1 MRCLGALLLL
11 ATAPHAYGEDCS
23 KCHAGIVS
31 RHARILR
38 PASKQGEYT
47 LGSRRIQQHLT
58 TMPDGRIVIGPQAWD
73 VAGKKSIPA
82 SEVDNPEQSGDVWN
96 KDCYGCHVT
105 GEKKNF
111 DLEHNRYHTTWQSPG
126 ANCQRCHGDTAD
138 HKKLLN
144 PAKLDAARS
153 TMICAQCHSFRD
165 IYADGFPA
173 GANYYD
179 YFQPV
184 MEYRLPPSEDPAYW
198 PDGRPRWFNNE
209 AAALWQS
216 KCFLKGGASC
226 TTCHSDTHK
235 PEAKL
240 TSSVCTSCHKT
251 IAANLTAH
259 THHAAQSAGSSC
271 IGCHMPAVTVGLR
284 ARMRDHAMSIP
295 VPEIAA
301 PNACNLCHKDMD
313 AARQMTAWW
322 GDRSRQKPIR
332 RAAAFTEA
340 KKANPAAV
348 AALLQIVA
356 DSSEAPWIRAN
367 AAGYLGSF
375 PNDPAAY
382 DAVRRAFADPDPL
395 VRATAAAA
403 IRPRA
408 AQREALAPEL
418 VALLKDPILTVR
430 MNAGIALVAMGVK
443 PFPGEDGARFERA
456 KELYRARAALNS
468 DDAGQQLAAGRFF
481 FLAGDMEESA
491 AAFRAAMKL
500 DPGTPAQYPL
510 ARALNE
516 KADYAGA
523 LQLLKTIPRADPQ
536 YTSAEQLAAEIE
548 ARNPVHAGGADAQ
561 QQFLQAQVLVKAQYY
576 GAALQVL
583 DEALRLSPNAE
594 WATKARIYRAICL
607 EKVSR
612 AQEAEAAMQALGDN
626 PDIDLQL
633 AYVELLL
640 DTSRPDAALP
650 RIDKVIAADPR
661 APLAH
666 FWRAKVLLELH
677 RPADA
682 AAAAEESIRL
692 QSELPEAHN
701 LLIRIYQMQGRT
713 KEAVQ
718 QAQWL
723 RDYQRRVV
731 LH

>member
-1 MRCLGALLLL
+1 MRCLLGLWLL
-11 ATAPHAYGEDCS
+11 AFAPLAHSQTCD
-23 KCHAGIVS
+23 KCHAGIIS
-31 RHARILR
+31 RHSRIIQ
-38 PASKQGEYT
+38 PAGKQGEYT
-47 LGSRRIQQHLT
+47 LGGRRIRQNLT

-73 VAGKKSIPA
+73 VAGKKWIPA
-82 SEVDNPEQSGDVWN
+82 SEVENPEESGEVWN

-111 DLEHNRYHTTWQSPG
+111 DLEHNRYHTTWQSLG
-126 ANCQRCHGDTAD
+126 ANCQRCHGDSAD

-153 TMICAQCHSFRD
+153 TMLCAQCHSFRD

-216 KCFLKGGASC
+216 QCFLKGGVSC
-226 TTCHSDTHK
+226 TTCHSNTHK

-240 TSSVCTSCHKT
+240 TSSVCSGCHKA
-251 IAANLTAH
+251 IAADVPAH
-259 THHAAQSAGSSC
+259 THHASKSAGSSC
-271 IGCHMPAVTVGLR
+271 LECHMPAVTVGLR
-284 ARMRDHAMSIP
+284 ARMRDHSMSIP
-295 VPEIAA
+295 TPEIAA

-332 RAAAFTEA
+332 RAAAFTGA
-340 KKANPAAV
+340 KKADRAAV
-348 AALLQIVA
+348 PALLQIVA
-356 DSSEAPWIRAN
+356 DLSEAPWIRAN
-367 AAGYLGSF
+367 AAGYLGGF
-375 PNDPAAY
+375 PDDPAAY
-382 DAVRRAFADPDPL
+382 DAVRRAFGDPDPL

-456 KELYRARAALNS
+456 KELYRARAELNS

-500 DPGTPAQYPL
+500 DPATPAQYLL
-510 ARALNE
+510 ARALYG

-523 LQLLKTIPRADPQ
+523 LQVLKTIPRSDAQ
-536 YTSAEQLAAEIE
+536 YAPAEQLAAEIE
-548 ARNPVHAGGADAQ
+548 AKDPVHAGGADPQ
-561 QQFLQAQVLVKAQYY
+561 QQFLQAQVLVKGQYY
-576 GAALQVL
+576 GAALQAL
-583 DEALRLSPNAE
+583 DQALRAEPSAE
-594 WATKARIYRAICL
+594 WATEARIYRAICL
-607 EKVSR
+607 EKLSR
-612 AQEAEAAMQALGDN
+612 APEAEAAMQALGDN

-640 DTSRPDAALP
+640 DTGRADAALP
-650 RIDKVIAADPR
+650 RIDKVIAADPKT
-661 APLAH
+661 PMAH

-692 QSELPEAHN
+692 QAELPEAHN

-713 KEAVQ
+713 KEAAQ

>member
-11 ATAPHAYGEDCS
+11 AIAPHAYGEDCS

-31 RHARILR
+31 RHGSILQSAAK
-38 PASKQGEYT
+38 PGDYT
-47 LGSRRIQQHLT
+47 LGSRRIRQSLS
-58 TMPDGRIVIGPQAWD
+58 TMPDGRIVILPQAWD
-73 VAGKKSIPA
+73 VAGKKWIPA

-111 DLEHNRYHTTWQSPG
+111 DLEYNRYHTTWQSPG

-144 PAKLDAARS
+144 PAKLDASRGS
-153 TMICAQCHSFRD
+153 MLCAQCHSFRD
-165 IYADGFPA
+165 NYADNFPA

-216 KCFLKGGASC
+216 QCFLKGGASC
-226 TTCHSDTHK
+226 TTCHAGTHK
-235 PEAKL
+235 PEARL
-240 TSSVCTSCHKT
+240 TSSVCSGCHKA
-251 IAANLTAH
+251 IATNVAAH
-259 THHAAQSAGSSC
+259 THHAPQSAGSSC
-271 IGCHMPAVTVGLR
+271 LECHMPAVTVGLR
-284 ARMRDHAMSIP
+284 ARMRDHSMSIP

-301 PNACNLCHKDMD
+301 PTACNLCHKDMD
-313 AARQMTAWW
+313 AARQMTSWW

-340 KKANPAAV
+340 KKNNPAAV
-348 AALLQIVA
+348 PALLQIVA
-356 DSSEAPWIRAN
+356 DPSEAPWIRAN

-382 DAVRRAFADPDPL
+382 EAVRRAFSDSDPL
-395 VRATAAAA
+395 VRATAAAS
-403 IRPRA
+403 IHPRA

-456 KELYRARAALNS
+456 KDLYRARAELNS

-481 FLAGDMEESA
+481 FLAGDMEQSA
-491 AAFRAAMKL
+491 AALRAAMKL
-500 DPGTPAQYPL
+500 DPAAPAQYLL

-523 LQLLKTIPRADPQ
+523 LQVLKTIPRTDPQ
-536 YTSAEQLAAEIE
+536 YASAEQLAAEIE
-548 ARNPVHAGGADAQ
+548 ARNPVHAAGADGQ
-561 QQFLQAQVLVKAQYY
+561 KQFLEAQVLIKGQYY

-583 DEALRLSPNAE
+583 DEALRLDPSAD
-594 WATKARIYRAICL
+594 WAAKARIYRAICL
-607 EKVSR
+607 EKLSR
-612 AQEAEAAMQALGDN
+612 TQEAEAAMQALAGN

-640 DTSRPDAALP
+640 DTARADAALQ
-650 RIDKVIAADPR
+650 RIDQVIAA
-661 APLAH
+661 APNTPMAH
-666 FWRAKVLLELH
+666 FWRAKVLLELR

-682 AAAAEESIRL
+682 ALAAEESIRL

-713 KEAVQ
+713 KEAAQ

-723 RDYQRRVV
+723 RNHQRQ
-731 LH
+731 